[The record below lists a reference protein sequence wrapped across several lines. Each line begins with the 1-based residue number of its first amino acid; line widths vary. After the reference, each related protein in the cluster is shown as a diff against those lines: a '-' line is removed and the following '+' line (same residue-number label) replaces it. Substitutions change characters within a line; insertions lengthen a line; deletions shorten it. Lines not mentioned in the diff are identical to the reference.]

1 MLGKY
6 VDVAGGCGE
15 GHVPRGVPRTP
26 VCPGARGARTPSS
39 PAVRMM
45 AHPAGRPRR
54 PTRGPVRV
62 YALRARGPA
71 GAEPGRGAVSEGGRQ
86 SECAGSAGMVK
97 STSAS
102 SADRHLLPPANL
114 ARISSW

>member
-1 MLGKY
+1 MSRRSRCPDA
-6 VDVAGGCGE
+6 VVTGGAND
-15 GHVPRGVPRTP
+15 
-26 VCPGARGARTPSS
+26 GASRWS
-39 PAVRMM
+39 PEASDAVVLC
-45 AHPAGRPRR
+45 A
-54 PTRGPVRV
+54 

>member
-45 AHPAGRPRR
+45 ARPAGRPRR
-54 PTRGPVRV
+54 PTQWSCARTRSAPGARRGRSRVEGRASVGVRGLGRDGEV
-62 YALRARGPA
+62 DVGLLSGP
-71 GAEPGRGAVSEGGRQ
+71 
-86 SECAGSAGMVK
+86 
-97 STSAS
+97 
-102 SADRHLLPPANL
+102 PPANL